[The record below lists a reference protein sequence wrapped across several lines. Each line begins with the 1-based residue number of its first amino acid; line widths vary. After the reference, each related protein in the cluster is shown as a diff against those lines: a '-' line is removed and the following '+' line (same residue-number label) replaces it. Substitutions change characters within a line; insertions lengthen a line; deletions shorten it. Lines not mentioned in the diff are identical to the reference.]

1 MGRRGGLALPALA
14 LLGALL
20 LPLRAMAQES
30 EQAMMQVRLGL
41 LYAENDPGA
50 AAAQFRRVLEQNP
63 SHYGATF
70 QLAAALDRGGQPDQ
84 ARTVW
89 ERMLR
94 MAEAIGDGPTADQA
108 RARLAQEPL
117 IQEALMKA
125 GLDLLYPGNDPAAA
139 AALFR
144 QVLERNP
151 THYGATF
158 QLARALDRAGEVAEA
173 RPLWNK
179 VLEMAEGYNDAETA
193 ATARARLAR

>member
-1 MGRRGGLALPALA
+1 
-14 LLGALL
+14 
-20 LPLRAMAQES
+20 MAQES
-30 EQAMMQVRLGL
+30 EQAMMQVGLDL

-70 QLAAALDRGGQPDQ
+70 QLATALDRGGQPDQ

-117 IQEALMKA
+117 TQEALMKA

-158 QLARALDRAGEVAEA
+158 QLATALDRAGEVAEA
-173 RPLWNK
+173 RPLWDK

-193 ATARARLAR
+193 ATARTRLAR